1 MDKMKNDNAPNFEHA
16 NSVTPDNSPIGYP
29 DMSGRN
35 PQNYAKLEPPKR
47 HYVYHEGPI
56 SHSVNPERPSK
67 YKGASESE
75 LQRMKLAK

>member
-1 MDKMKNDNAPNFEHA
+1 MDKMKENAPNCEFPNNA
-16 NSVTPDNSPIGYP
+16 TPDHSPIGYP

-35 PQNYAKLEPPKR
+35 PMAYAKLEPPKR
-47 HYVYHEGPI
+47 ELVYHQGRL

-67 YKGASESE
+67 YKGASSSE